1 MGQDTAKPP
10 SEPPS
15 QPPPSVASPSVR
27 PNGLLSIAV
36 VAVLLAGLLAVAAM
50 GSTPEPDGAA
60 TRGAPS
66 TATPSA
72 AESAPESATAAPD
85 QQAGTDQQ
93 TGTDRVGI
101 DVATVETGTPVSLPG
116 QGSRDWVAPGASA
129 DGALVRAGLAEES
142 IEFRAANTQPGLRGA
157 FRLSWSGGT
166 RQNDRGDANLMLGVR
181 PGGRVEFV
189 IRPLTSPAD
198 LVMHLSGND
207 VAVIVRTDDGT
218 DSTRRILSAPAAV
231 VTVPLPANKAATVTV
246 TPAGDE
252 DIGVATAEL
261 R

>member
-1 MGQDTAKPP
+1 VTP

-15 QPPPSVASPSVR
+15 QPPPSVTPPSVR
-27 PNGLLSIAV
+27 PNGLLSMAV

-72 AESAPESATAAPD
+72 AGSAPESATAAPD
-85 QQAGTDQQ
+85 RQ
-93 TGTDRVGI
+93 TGTDDGGI
-101 DVATVETGTPVSLPG
+101 DVATVEAGTPVSLPG

-207 VAVIVRTDDGT
+207 AAVIVRTDDGS
-218 DSTRRILSAPAAV
+218 DSTRRIFSAPAAV